1 MLLKM
6 RVRIFPSFWYQMPL
20 FRVLA
25 HELFD
30 IARATVAF
38 SRFHQPILRR
48 PCSFLPY
55 TTCSQEEIL
64 LFLRY
69 DFTF

>member
-25 HELFD
+25 YGLFD
-30 IARATVAF
+30 IARATVVF
-38 SRFHQPILRR
+38 SRFP
-48 PCSFLPY
+48 
-55 TTCSQEEIL
+55 
-64 LFLRY
+64 
-69 DFTF
+69 